1 MKWCQFAV
9 GTFFALVTLAYS
21 AEPKNEPME
30 KDVAVRYFAA
40 LTGGD
45 VGKANELSTTPYS
58 FDGKETLTKKEQVEE
73 KHRLIITDKGKRDV
87 PKHTVTVPPNPD
99 KLDLAVFPKY
109 VVYRFTIAGRDEH
122 VDIYVKTGEDPKVI
136 GFRD

>member
-1 MKWCQFAV
+1 MKWCQFAF

-30 KDVAVRYFAA
+30 KDVAVRYFEA

-45 VGKANELSTTPYS
+45 VGKANELSATPYS
-58 FDGKETLTKKEQVEE
+58 FDGKETLTKKAQVEE
-73 KHRLIITDKGKRDV
+73 KHRTIIADKGKREV
-87 PKHTVTVPPNPD
+87 PKYTVTVPPNPD

-109 VVYRFTIAGRDEH
+109 VVYRFNIAGGDKH